1 MTVTV
6 SIPAI
11 VQSMMAGTALGAIGS
26 GATHPAALLQPD
38 HEEAMR
44 MAARSTLRNIVLAI
58 ADLTDNVN
66 FSAGDI
72 VELEL
77 CDELNISPELV
88 AGAIE
93 DAVTAR
99 VLQLFYADAMPRTSA
114 ACAGGTGERVS
125 ALRRMLFAALPAP
138 GRIRPHR

>member
-1 MTVTV
+1 MKVTV

-26 GATHPAALLQPD
+26 GAPRPALLHPD
-38 HEEAMR
+38 HEDAMR
-44 MAARSTLRNIVLAI
+44 MAARSTLRSIVLAI

-77 CDELNISPELV
+77 CAGLNISPELV

-99 VLQLFYADAMPRTSA
+99 VLQFFYADAMPGASA
-114 ACAGGTGERVS
+114 ACGGGAGEWTT

>member
-1 MTVTV
+1 MKVTV

-26 GATHPAALLQPD
+26 GATRPALLQPD

-77 CDELNISPELV
+77 CGELNISPELV

-99 VLQLFYADAMPRTSA
+99 VLQFFYADAMPRASA
-114 ACAGGTGERVS
+114 ACAGGAGERTA